1 MAKTHF
7 KEVSTS
13 KLTVENQPGAAAGAS
28 SLGATTISTLTLGSG
43 NAVAAGASVASTHT
57 VTITVNGTAYKF
69 LVSNV

>member
-7 KEVSTS
+7 KELSTS
-13 KLTVENQPGAAAGAS
+13 KLTVEDQPGAAAGTTT
-28 SLGATTISTLTLGSG
+28 LGATTIDTLTLGDG
-43 NAVAAGASVASTHT
+43 NTVAVGAAVASTHT